1 MGHNRTILRCARAFM
16 YLGAIATLFTATSG
30 RLYAILP
37 PGPTVSHVFNPSTVN
52 IRQTSVVTFTISNPA
67 PIDITGVS
75 FTDSLPSATGAGP
88 FHMLVE
94 AVSNL
99 QGSCGGTVTAV
110 GGSNMISLTGGSI
123 PANGSC
129 SFSLHVNAQY
139 PNSTPS
145 FVGVSLDNTPGAA
158 TSDQSIANQTL
169 AGATPAT
176 QTLTVSGFELGIVD
190 KGFNPATVQVAHTTT
205 LTFNVYGT
213 YVIVQTLSGA
223 AFTDTLPAGLVV
235 ANPPNIQNSGTAP
248 GCGFYGGMVSATA
261 GMSTI
266 SLSGASLPLG
276 PDSNCT
282 FSVDVTPT
290 GPLNPANMPAS
301 ITNTVTDMTSTNPN
315 ISDTSQMATATLIV
329 TPGPLAPT
337 ITKSFSPN
345 MVPLN
350 GASTLSFTITNP
362 NISTSLSAIGFT
374 DTFPSGLALTSS
386 TVTGSC
392 GGGTITANTSVNPNT
407 VTLATTTLAAGTS
420 CTFSVNVKVTGTGT
434 ITNTTGAI
442 SAFESGPGSTA
453 SASIST
459 TGGTLTVDSQGHVL
473 VALAGSNTV
482 QVYDNK
488 NGTLVAD
495 AAHPSLNPGIFG
507 AFGGPGGIAVDSK
520 DNIFVSDTGH
530 NRIVAFNSIVNGAA
544 PQTQITMGAGVAFN
558 QPGNLAVDS
567 TDHLLALD
575 AGNHRIVLL
584 TINHS
589 GNNVSGFTQAG
600 TIGPSVGILGQFNL
614 PLDVAV
620 DSVDHIL
627 VADSGN
633 HRIAVFKSVA
643 QGFSPLMQ
651 IGPGV
656 GVLGQLSNPTG
667 VAANLKDPTSTN
679 KDEIVIVDSGA
690 ATPRIVILASIAQG
704 NSARGQIVSSAQ
716 NGQLTGI
723 LGGLRTGLNGNILLL
738 EPSSSRLAEF
748 SDTGTSFLF
757 SIPITF

>member
-1 MGHNRTILRCARAFM
+1 MGNKQFSRFVRALA
-16 YLGAIATLFTATSG
+16 YLGFAAALLMMNSGALFATP
-30 RLYAILP
+30 LP
-37 PGPTVSHVFNPSTVN
+37 PGPTVAHSFNPSTVN
-52 IRQTSVVTFTISNPA
+52 VRQTSVVTFTISNPA
-67 PIDITGVS
+67 PVDITGVA
-75 FTDSLPSATGAGP
+75 FTDTLPSATGAGP

-94 AVSNL
+94 AVNNL

-145 FVGVSLDNTPGAA
+145 FVGVDLMNAPAAA
-158 TSDQSIANQTL
+158 TSDQVGTQTDV
-169 AGATPAT
+169 GATPAT
-176 QTLTVSGFELGIVD
+176 QTLTVSGFELGIVT
-190 KGFNPATVQVAHTTT
+190 KGFNPATVQVSHTTT

-213 YVIVQTLSGA
+213 FVIVQTLSGA
-223 AFTDTLPAGLVV
+223 AFTDTLPPGLVV
-235 ANPPNIQNSGTAP
+235 ANPANIQNSSTAP

-276 PDSNCT
+276 PDANCT
-282 FSVDVTPT
+282 FSVDVIS
-290 GPLNPANMPAS
+290 GPLNPPNMPAS
-301 ITNTVTDMTSTNPN
+301 FTNTVTDMTSTNPN
-315 ISDTSQMATATLIV
+315 ISDAPQMATATLIV
-329 TPGPLAPT
+329 TPGPLAPS

-350 GASTLSFTITNP
+350 GSSTLSFTVSNP
-362 NISTSLSAIGFT
+362 NASISLSAIGFV
-374 DTFPSGLALTSS
+374 DTFPSGLALNSS

-392 GGGTITANTSVNPNT
+392 GGGSITANTSANPNT
-407 VTLATTTLAAGTS
+407 VTLATATLAAGTS

-442 SAFESGPGSTA
+442 SAFESGPGTTA

-473 VALAGSNTV
+473 VALAGSNRV
-482 QVYDNK
+482 LVFDNK

-495 AAHPSLNPGIFG
+495 QAHPTLNPGVFG
-507 AFGGPGGIAVDSK
+507 AFGGPGGVAVDSK

-530 NRIVAFNSIVNGAA
+530 NRIVVFNSIANGAA
-544 PQTQITMGAGVAFN
+544 AQTQITMGAGVAFN

-567 TDHLLALD
+567 IDHLLALD
-575 AGNHRIVLL
+575 AGNHRIVML

-589 GNNVSGFTQAG
+589 GNNVSSFTQAG

-620 DSVDHIL
+620 DSLDHIL

-651 IGPGV
+651 IGPGI

-667 VAANLKDPTSTN
+667 VAANLKDSNGTN

-690 ATPRIVILASIAQG
+690 TPRVAIVASIAQG
-704 NSARGQIVSSAQ
+704 NSARSQITSSAQ

-723 LGGLRTGLNGNILLL
+723 MGGLRTGLNGNILLL

-748 SDTGTSFLF
+748 SDTGASFLF